1 MKQLLNVVGL
11 AMTFF
16 ALPATAQSAAIQSPA
31 VRLEQL
37 AVGIRVPSPTN
48 RDAVVGFLNPVS
60 SATIVRESARS
71 DSSGRS
77 AVQNIAIGAA
87 IGGAIGIAAGA
98 LAPPMKKTS
107 SEVDIGRTGYMLLG
121 FVSGAIVGSLVGAL
135 AHFGQ

>member
-1 MKQLLNVVGL
+1 MKQFLIVLGL
-11 AMTFF
+11 AMAFF

-37 AVGIRVPSPTN
+37 AVGIRVTSPTN
-48 RDAVVGFLNPVS
+48 RDAVVGFLKPVS

-77 AVQNIAIGAA
+77 AIQNIAIGTA

-98 LAPPMKKTS
+98 MAPLPKRS
-107 SEVDIGRTGYMLLG
+107 SEVDLGRTGYVLLG
-121 FVSGAIVGSLVGAL
+121 FVSGAIVGTLVGAL